1 MEYEREF
8 VKLSK
13 YARKCVSS
21 EAAMFKRFE
30 DGLNEDIR
38 DIRVFVG
45 ILELRQFVVLVERA
59 CKAEEL
65 VKERRKAAIESRD
78 SRKRQ
83 MGKSHQSSSK
93 KSKEFST
100 RSNASV
106 GLYFGKF
113 QRNERGCFKC
123 GSLYHFIRDCPE
135 LDDKEK
141 KHDVRASSA
150 LSRGRP
156 QKNSESGAT
165 SRGVSKDT
173 TVRSE
178 GRVPTR
184 IYAIRAHEEAESPD
198 MFTGTFFYPWNICCY
213 FN

>member
-1 MEYEREF
+1 MKYEREF

-13 YARKCVSS
+13 YARECVSL

-30 DGLNEDIR
+30 DGLNE

-65 VKERRKAAIESRD
+65 VTERRKAAIESRD

-83 MGKSHQSSSK
+83 MGKSHQSSST

-106 GLYFGKF
+106 GLHFGKF

-156 QKNSESGAT
+156 QKNPESGAT

-173 TVRSE
+173 IVRSE
-178 GRVPTR
+178 GRAPTR
-184 IYAIRAHEEAESPD
+184 IYAIRAREEAESHD